1 MKTKGFLIG
10 LIICIVSSLQGQ
22 TSVNNLKQDLLS
34 FIKGKDSLVD
44 AVFSQ
49 QNKYKLQIIYGK
61 TVHQQMDSIELINT
75 NLTDSAYYFYPA
87 SAIKLPCAILAM
99 EKLRELRI
107 PKEHYFRIG
116 DKYTCGNTSHITKSQ
131 KQKSS
136 YYDIIQLML
145 AVSDNAAYNSVYE
158 FLTPNHISSS
168 LKKRGL
174 SSINIYKRFAG
185 CSLTENLKLNPVSFY
200 NLEDRIIYKQKPSV
214 IELNEMAKNYAFD
227 HSKLIGEKHEF
238 NSLIKNGAFDFNYTI
253 ETSLMDLHSSLTR
266 LVYPITADPR
276 VRWEITTKERSFLL
290 KNLGVYP
297 RELKVPPYT
306 DTTKY
311 PDNLLKYIVV
321 GNQRNNKGNNVRTF
335 SKIGISYGFI
345 TETAYVVD
353 FEKNIDF
360 FLSVNIYV
368 NENKILNDN
377 IYEYESIAR
386 PFLSKLGNLILEYE
400 STNDSTSN
408 KDFSNFQELFTN
420 EN

>member
-1 MKTKGFLIG
+1 MKTKSLLIG
-10 LIICIVSSLQGQ
+10 FIICIVSSLKGQ
-22 TSVNNLKQDLLS
+22 TSADNLKQDLLS

-44 AVFSQ
+44 AIFNQ

-61 TVHQQMDSIELINT
+61 TVHHQMDSVELINT
-75 NLTDSAYYFYPA
+75 KLTDSAYYFYPA

-99 EKLRELRI
+99 EKLRELKI
-107 PKEHYFRIG
+107 PEEHYFRIG

-136 YYDIIQLML
+136 YYDILQLML

-158 FLTPNHISSS
+158 FLTPSYISSS
-168 LKKRGL
+168 LKKRSL
-174 SSINIYKRFAG
+174 SSIHIYKRFAG
-185 CSLTENLKLNPVSFY
+185 CSLTENLKINPVSFY
-200 NLEDRIIYKQKPSV
+200 NLKDRIIYKQKPTV
-214 IELNEMAKNYAFD
+214 IELGEMAKHYAFD

-238 NSLIKNGAFDFNYTI
+238 NFLIKNSPFDFNYTI

-266 LVYPITADPR
+266 LVYPETAEPRDRWKITDEE
-276 VRWEITTKERSFLL
+276 WSFLL
-290 KNLGVYP
+290 KNIGVYP
-297 RELKVPPYT
+297 RELKVTPYT

-321 GNQRNNKGNNVRTF
+321 GNQRNNKGNNIRTF

-360 FLSVNIYV
+360 FLSANIYV

-386 PFLSKLGNLILEYE
+386 PFLSRLGSLILEYE
-400 STNDSTSN
+400 NTNDSASN
-408 KDFSNFQELFTN
+408 KDFSNFKELFAN

>member
-10 LIICIVSSLQGQ
+10 LIICIVSCLQGQ
-22 TSVNNLKQDLLS
+22 TSANNLKQDLLS

-49 QNKYKLQIIYGK
+49 QTKYKLQIIYGK
-61 TVHQQMDSIELINT
+61 TVHHQMDSVELINT
-75 NLTDSAYYFYPA
+75 KLTDSAYYFYPA

-99 EKLRELRI
+99 EKLRELKI
-107 PKEHYFRIG
+107 PEEHYFRIG

-136 YYDIIQLML
+136 YHDIIQLML

-158 FLTPNHISSS
+158 FLTPNYISSS
-168 LKKRGL
+168 LKNRGL
-174 SSINIYKRFAG
+174 SSIHIYKRFAG
-185 CSLTENLKLNPVSFY
+185 CSLTENLKINPVSFY

-214 IELNEMAKNYAFD
+214 LELSEMAKNYAFD

-238 NSLIKNGAFDFNYTI
+238 NFLIKNSPFDFNYTI

-266 LVYPITADPR
+266 LVYPETVEPKDRWKITD
-276 VRWEITTKERSFLL
+276 EERSFLL
-290 KNLGVYP
+290 KNIGIYP
-297 RELKVPPYT
+297 RELKVTPYT

-345 TETAYVVD
+345 TETAYVLN

-360 FLSVNIYV
+360 FISVNIYV

-377 IYEYESIAR
+377 IYEYESVAR
-386 PFLSKLGNLILEYE
+386 PFLSRLGNLILEYE
-400 STNDSTSN
+400 NTNGSASN